1 MSIQQLERIKLDI
14 HNNLSY
20 EETDLLQDYIETI
33 QTPEWK
39 IRRENKEDNLSD
51 EEIKIKND
59 EQDRIQLLKEE
70 MDEEPQEQE
79 IENTDEVYN

>member
-51 EEIKIKND
+51 EEVKLQND

-70 MDEEPQEQE
+70 MYEEPLEDDSEDTME
-79 IENTDEVYN
+79 I